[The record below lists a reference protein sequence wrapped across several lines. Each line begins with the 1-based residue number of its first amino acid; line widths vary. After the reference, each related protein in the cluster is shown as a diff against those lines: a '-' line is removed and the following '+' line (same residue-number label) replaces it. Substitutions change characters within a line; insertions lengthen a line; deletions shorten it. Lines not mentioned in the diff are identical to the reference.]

1 MRHVGAQLDQL
12 EHVLREEEVAMEEA
26 EVVAVEVVTVQV
38 VVVVVVAGLRAS
50 MTGGA

>member
-1 MRHVGAQLDQL
+1 
-12 EHVLREEEVAMEEA
+12 MEEA